1 MSNFRRQAHIEA
13 PIRVVWELVSNPNR
27 HPEWI
32 PRVVEVECSEIGEG
46 CTYRRVFKTP
56 IGTDETTLEIEKL
69 DDCHELSV
77 HCLDSGTFNRFV
89 LTEAQGGT
97 FVELEAGM
105 DPATPKYKMIDTVTG
120 KRFYRRWTEQTL
132 NSLRE
137 AAGRE
142 LASREAA

>member
-1 MSNFRRQAHIEA
+1 LSKFRRQAHIEA
-13 PIRVVWELVSNPNR
+13 PLRVVWELVSNPNR

-32 PRVVEVECSEIGEG
+32 PRVVEVECDEIGQG
-46 CTYRRVFKTP
+46 CTYRRVFKSP
-56 IGTDETTLEIEKL
+56 VGTEETTFEITGL

-77 HCLDSGTFNRFV
+77 HCLDTGTFNRFV

-105 DPATPKYKMIDTVTG
+105 DPLGPKFKVIDTLTG

-132 NSLRE
+132 AALRE
-137 AAGRE
+137 AAT
-142 LASREAA
+142 REAVRKTA